1 MSDTLDLTREEMA
14 ARVANDIRRK
24 YKIEITPETVLSFV
38 SAETPEE
45 CGRLASEYFRKALD
59 AKRRV
64 RPHNPKVIIVPVKP
78 LRGK

>member
-14 ARVANDIRRK
+14 AHVANDIRRK
-24 YKIEITPETVLSFV
+24 YRIEITPELVLSFV

-45 CGRLASEYFRKALD
+45 CGRLASEYFRKA
-59 AKRRV
+59 KRRA

>member
-24 YKIEITPETVLSFV
+24 YKIEITPELVLSFV

-59 AKRRV
+59 AKRRA

>member
-38 SAETPEE
+38 SAVTPEE